1 MPEPTTTE
9 EKPKSDRVLA
19 IQKSAESIEATVRE
33 CGVAAVRS
41 QPPFMQ
47 AVRMAYGIKTI
58 REALPDNFVRDNFM
72 PLQNSPLGFLT
83 DAKEGYD
90 IATVRDVICEALL
103 RGVMPV
109 NNEFNIISG
118 RLYIAKNGFERL
130 VREFEGVQDLT
141 YELAVPHLAGDKGA
155 LVACVAKW
163 FHDGVEEELVC
174 ADKTKD
180 GGIDSRIPVKVNG
193 GMGAD
198 GILGKATRK
207 MFARI
212 YAKLIGSSVDLA
224 EADGEEVLAM
234 AGALPAPAD
243 PSKDGK
249 RIKLSGDGKKNGEPA
264 TDPAPAA
271 KPEPTENEKLAAEAA
286 ASEREL
292 ANR

>member
-1 MPEPTTTE
+1 MPDPNTTE
-9 EKPKSDRVLA
+9 EKPKTERALA
-19 IQKSAESIEATVRE
+19 ISKSAATIEAAVRE
-33 CGVAAVRS
+33 CGVAAVRN

-47 AVRMAYGIKTI
+47 AVRMAYGIRTI
-58 REALPDNFVRDNFM
+58 REALPDAFVRENFM

-130 VREFEGVQDLT
+130 VREFEGVQDLS

-163 FHDGVEEELVC
+163 YHDGVADELVC

-212 YAKLIGSSVDLA
+212 YAKLIGTSVDLA
-224 EADGEEVLAM
+224 EADGDEVLAM
-234 AGALPAPAD
+234 AGALPSPAE
-243 PSKDGK
+243 PAKDGK
-249 RIKLSGDGKKNGEPA
+249 RIKLNGDKKSAEPA
-264 TDPAPAA
+264 AETPPAA
-271 KPEPTENEKLAAEAA
+271 AEKPADQDPEPGSAG
-286 ASEREL
+286 
-292 ANR
+292 

>member
-1 MPEPTTTE
+1 MPETTQPQ
-9 EKPKSDRVLA
+9 EKPPSDKQLA
-19 IQKSAESIEATVRE
+19 IQKSAESIEATVRQ
-33 CGVAAVRS
+33 CGVAAVRN

-58 REALPDNFVRDNFM
+58 REALPDGFVRDNFM

-90 IATVRDVICEALL
+90 INTVRDVICEALL

-109 NNEFNIISG
+109 NNEFNIIAG

-130 VREFEGVQDLT
+130 VREFDGVQDLT

-163 FHDGVEEELVC
+163 YHDGVEDELVC

-212 YAKLIGSSVDLA
+212 YAKLIGTSVDLA
-224 EADGEEVLAM
+224 DADGDEVLAM
-234 AGALPAPAD
+234 GGALPAPAA
-243 PSKDGK
+243 PSQDGK
-249 RIKLSGDGKKNGEPA
+249 RIKLNGDKKNGEPTA
-264 TDPAPAA
+264 DPAPAA
-271 KPEPTENEKLAAEAA
+271 ASGPTEAERLAAEAA
-286 ASEREL
+286 ADEK
-292 ANR
+292 AHATK

>member
-1 MPEPTTTE
+1 MPETTQPQ
-9 EKPKSDRVLA
+9 EKPPSDKQLA
-19 IQKSAESIEATVRE
+19 IQKSAESIEATVRQ
-33 CGVAAVRS
+33 CGVAAVRN

-58 REALPDNFVRDNFM
+58 RDALPDGFVRDNFM

-90 IATVRDVICEALL
+90 INTVRDVICEALL

-109 NNEFNIISG
+109 NNEFNIIAG

-130 VREFEGVQDLT
+130 VREFDGVQDLT

-163 FHDGVEEELVC
+163 YHDGVEDELVC

-212 YAKLIGSSVDLA
+212 YAKLIGTSVDLA
-224 EADGEEVLAM
+224 EADGDEVLAM
-234 AGALPAPAD
+234 GGALPAPAD

-249 RIKLSGDGKKNGEPA
+249 RIKLNGDKKNGEPIA
-264 TDPAPAA
+264 DPAPAA
-271 KPEPTENEKLAAEAA
+271 ASGPTEAERLAAEAA
-286 ASEREL
+286 ADEKKH
-292 ANR
+292 AGK

>member
-1 MPEPTTTE
+1 VPDPNTTE
-9 EKPKSDRVLA
+9 DKPKNDRALA
-19 IQKSAESIEATVRE
+19 IQRSSESIEATVRE
-33 CGVAAVRS
+33 CGVAAVRN

-58 REALPDNFVRDNFM
+58 REALPDPFVRDNFM

-90 IATVRDVICEALL
+90 INTVRDVICEALL

-130 VREFEGVQDLT
+130 VREFPGVQDLS
-141 YELAVPHLAGDKGA
+141 YELGVPQLAGDKGA
-155 LVACVAKW
+155 LVTCVAKW
-163 FHDGVEEELVC
+163 FHEGVQDELVC

-212 YAKLIGSSVDLA
+212 YAKLIGSSADLA
-224 EADGEEVLAM
+224 EENDEAVLVNA
-234 AGALPAPAD
+234 ALPSPAE
-243 PSKDGK
+243 PGKDGK
-249 RIKLSGDGKKNGEPA
+249 RIKLSGEKKSVEPA
-264 TDPAPAA
+264 PEAPPPADAA
-271 KPEPTENEKLAAEAA
+271 KPADVDPEPGSNG
-286 ASEREL
+286 
-292 ANR
+292 